1 MLNFTDPELTVAL
14 GQLLGK
20 HILSHSLLFANQS
33 DNQQMKLLIFP
44 QNQRML
50 SILKELK
57 LNNNIVNVL
66 FINKFTSAGDLGTL
80 LSLQIPNLPEMTL
93 LKTK

>member
-1 MLNFTDPELTVAL
+1 
-14 GQLLGK
+14 
-20 HILSHSLLFANQS
+20 
-33 DNQQMKLLIFP
+33 MKLLIFP

>member
-14 GQLLGK
+14 GQLFGK

-93 LKTK
+93 LKTQ